1 MNNLINF
8 LNINHLLPTSENS
21 PIIQI
26 SKLSPELLAVIQ
38 NNKSAILEVLINTDG
53 KVSHN
58 LLIDNQVFLVELKN
72 SLILDLTE
80 GSIINIP
87 VKIGTSGRL
96 YPQLQT
102 EKTQSLLPQEQIITN
117 HIPISLS
124 NDKGVNIEVDLSPI
138 KLKQFVETTLQDIK
152 VSSNIKQQIIDIVGT
167 ITANI
172 TKVGNKVSQ
181 NNELVLQ
188 PLQNIIRQIATNPEN
203 LVSLKTQL
211 ETEVNNLIGQQI
223 DGKII
228 KRVNDT
234 TTVKTAL
241 GDTFFNSKVK
251 LPLNE
256 NVIVNISSKISS
268 PQTELQFIDNLIKT
282 ILPENKNL
290 VDFEHIMHSENSKP
304 LLRLSAEIPTNIL
317 HVVFSKLPF
326 QPNNLFESIY
336 NFYQATI
343 KGDISKWL
351 GKDTLKN
358 ISHNNS
364 AETKII
370 SELNNFV
377 STALKET
384 PSWRIVEIPMFD
396 GNQINILK
404 FAVKKDSSNSQKS
417 KHKKQNGTRFIV
429 ETEFSKLGSF
439 QFDGFS
445 NIAKRNLD
453 LIIRT
458 GSLLSDDF
466 CSNIINL
473 FKKSLYNLNYSGT
486 IRINKQESFINLQD
500 TNTINEG
507 IYI

>member
-8 LNINHLLPTSENS
+8 LNINHLLPTTENS

-26 SKLSPELLAVIQ
+26 SKLYPELLAAIQ

-53 KVSHN
+53 KISHN

-72 SLILDLTE
+72 SLILNSTE
-80 GSIINIP
+80 SSVINIP
-87 VKIGTSGRL
+87 VKIGISGRL

-102 EKTQSLLPQEQIITN
+102 ENTQPLLPQEQIITN
-117 HIPISLS
+117 HIPISSS
-124 NDKGVNIEVDLSPI
+124 NNKGVNIEVDLHPI
-138 KLKQFVETTLQDIK
+138 KLKQFVDITLQGTK
-152 VSSNIKQQIIDIVGT
+152 VSPNIKQQIIDIVGT

-172 TKVGNKVSQ
+172 TNVGNKVPQ
-181 NNELVLQ
+181 NNELILQ
-188 PLQNIIRQIATNPEN
+188 PLQNIIRQIADNPKD
-203 LVSLKTQL
+203 LISLKPQL
-211 ETEVNNLIGQQI
+211 DAEINNLIGQQI

-234 TTVKTAL
+234 TTVKTIL
-241 GDTFFNSKVK
+241 GDTFFASKIK

-256 NVIVNISSKISS
+256 NVVVNISSKISS
-268 PQTELQFIDNLIKT
+268 PQMELKFVDNLIKM
-282 ILPENKNL
+282 IHPKNNNS
-290 VDFEHIMHSENSKP
+290 VDFDKIMHSENSKN
-304 LLRLSAEIPTNIL
+304 LLKLSSEIPTNIL
-317 HVVFSKLPF
+317 HTVFSKLPF
-326 QPNNLFESIY
+326 QPNNLLENIY
-336 NFYQATI
+336 NFYQAAT

-351 GKDTLKN
+351 GKETIKN
-358 ISHNNS
+358 ISKNNPS
-364 AETKII
+364 ETKII

-377 STALKET
+377 STSLKET
-384 PSWRIVEIPMFD
+384 PSWRIVEMPIFD
-396 GNQINILK
+396 GNQMNILK
-404 FAVKKDSSNSQKS
+404 LAVKKDSSNSQKT

-458 GSLLSDDF
+458 SSLLSDDF

-486 IRINKQESFINLQD
+486 VRINKQENFINLQD
-500 TNTINEG
+500 VNTINEG